1 MTPRQVVFSLDADC
15 TLGETLDERGNWP
28 FSRVP
33 LYEKK
38 KDNWI
43 GIVLRRDAYNK
54 LVEGKRD
61 VKLRQL
67 MRPMQLVPDSVTLD
81 KLLLRFLKQRGHMVG
96 VVDEFGA
103 IAGIAS
109 LEDVLEEILG
119 REIVDEFDVAVN
131 LQETARRRS
140 KALASMRKN
149 SRQ

>member
-1 MTPRQVVFSLDADC
+1 
-15 TLGETLDERGNWP
+15 
-28 FSRVP
+28 
-33 LYEKK
+33 
-38 KDNWI
+38 
-43 GIVLRRDAYNK
+43 
-54 LVEGKRD
+54 
-61 VKLRQL
+61 
-67 MRPMQLVPDSVTLD
+67 MRPMQLVPDSLMTD

-131 LQETARRRS
+131 LQDTARRKS
-140 KALASMRKN
+140 QALASMRKN